1 MIAQEGYGMSI
12 IFPMVPGVEINLYL
26 LVFLSFAIGIISG
39 FTGVGGGFL
48 MTPALI
54 ILGFPAQI
62 AVGTSLIWVMANSIV
77 GSMRHRQN
85 GNVDFKLGL
94 TIAAS
99 SMAGVEI
106 GSRCLQW
113 VLTKGLAEETVLAV
127 SIIIMLTLGVY
138 TVWESLTSLNKTGK
152 RQRKDGQPDSI
163 HDTVS
168 GFSFLHTL
176 KWKPLVHFRKSGI
189 TISLWVILGIGL
201 CTGILSGLL
210 GVGGGFIM
218 VPALIYLVGLP
229 SFLAVGTDLFQ
240 IIFSSA
246 YGALRNTMNGNVL
259 IFAAFIMILS
269 SATGVQC
276 GVLGSRWLKGITV
289 KLVLSFAILVAIL
302 GSGLKLINTV
312 MNNSISWL
320 PAAEKIVTFG
330 GLGLVLIAIGLLFYW
345 GIRMYHGKKVPE
357 WFLAFGNHGS
367 S

>member
-1 MIAQEGYGMSI
+1 
-12 IFPMVPGVEINLYL
+12 MVPGIDINLYL
-26 LVFLSFAIGIISG
+26 LVLLSFAIGIISG

-113 VLTKGLAEETVLAV
+113 VLAKGLAEETVLAV
-127 SIIIMLTLGVY
+127 SIVILLTLGTY
-138 TVWESLTSLNKTGK
+138 TVWDSLRSLIKTGIT
-152 RQRKDGQPDSI
+152 QPKNSQSDSS
-163 HDTVS
+163 HGADS
-168 GFSFLHTL
+168 GFSFLSRL
-176 KWKPLVHFRKSGI
+176 KWKPLVHFNKSGI

-201 CTGILSGLL
+201 CTGILSGLM

-229 SFLAVGTDLFQ
+229 TFFAVGTDLFQ
-240 IIFSSA
+240 IVFSSA

-276 GVLGSRWLKGITV
+276 GVLGSRWLKGVCV
-289 KLVLSFAILVAIL
+289 KLVLSFAILIAML
-302 GSGLKLINTV
+302 GSGLKLINTI
-312 MNNSISWL
+312 MDNAISWM

-330 GLGLVLIAIGLLFYW
+330 GLGLVLLMIGILFYW
-345 GIRMYHGKKVPE
+345 GLRMYRGKRVPK
-357 WFLAFGNHGS
+357 WFLAFGNHS